1 MKRINGGLVR
11 AGRLVVAIELL
22 FVGGSPG
29 VLAAQEAA
37 GDRPRAR
44 DVGVAIGHL
53 TPGRH
58 NAITDVPGVLVG
70 HETIIIGDS
79 IRTGVT
85 AILPH
90 DGNVFSERPRAAI
103 YVGNGFGKLL
113 GVTQVNELGELETPI
128 LLTGTLSVF
137 RAADALLDTLLVQ
150 PDNLGV
156 RSMNPVV
163 GETNDGY
170 LSDIRARPVRPEHVR
185 AALRSAS
192 GGPVEEGSVGAG
204 TGTTALGWKGGIGTA
219 SRVVSAGGVDV
230 TVGVLVQT
238 NFGGRLTIDGV
249 PVGDRLGELGLRSA
263 AAPFPTHRDGSV
275 MIVVATD
282 LPLAHRELERVA
294 LRTFMG
300 VARTGSYMSYG
311 SGDYAIAFSTGEG
324 DPVRDGGSLSR
335 IFEAVVEAT
344 EEAIVNSLFR
354 ATTVAGHRGRS
365 MRALP
370 IPETLDILRE
380 HGAIRRGG

>member
-1 MKRINGGLVR
+1 
-11 AGRLVVAIELL
+11 LL
-22 FVGGSPG
+22 
-29 VLAAQEAA
+29 A
-37 GDRPRAR
+37 
-44 DVGVAIGHL
+44 H
-53 TPGRH
+53 
-58 NAITDVPGVLVG
+58 
-70 HETIIIGDS
+70 
-79 IRTGVT
+79 
-85 AILPH
+85 
-90 DGNVFSERPRAAI
+90 
-103 YVGNGFGKLL
+103 
-113 GVTQVNELGELETPI
+113 
-128 LLTGTLSVF
+128 
-137 RAADALLDTLLVQ
+137 

-185 AALRSAS
+185 AALRSAT

-219 SRVVSAGGVDV
+219 SRVVSAGGANV

-238 NFGGRLTIDGV
+238 NFGGRLTVAGV
-249 PVGDRLGELGLRSA
+249 PVGERLTELGLRSA

-294 LRTFMG
+294 FRTFMG

-311 SGDYAIAFSTGEG
+311 SGDYAVAFSTGEG

-344 EEAIVNSLFR
+344 EEAIVNSLFG
-354 ATTVAGHRGRS
+354 ATTVTGHRGRS

-370 IPETLDILRE
+370 IRETLNILRE
-380 HGAIRRGG
+380 HGAIGGGG